1 MKESNHK
8 KVPIRVLHVLGSV
21 QLGGAES
28 RVMDLYRHMDRSRI
42 QFDFLLHTK
51 ETGYFEQI
59 YCGLPRLENNLE
71 IA

>member
-1 MKESNHK
+1 MKESNHT

-51 ETGYFEQI
+51 ETVYF
-59 YCGLPRLENNLE
+59 
-71 IA
+71 